1 MTLKSND
8 AENVALITG
17 INYILKIYS
26 NRNQLF
32 EIVKI
37 YIFLILFYCTLDQ
50 INEGLVSISDSFKK
64 TLKNI

>member
-37 YIFLILFYCTLDQ
+37 YIF
-50 INEGLVSISDSFKK
+50 
-64 TLKNI
+64 